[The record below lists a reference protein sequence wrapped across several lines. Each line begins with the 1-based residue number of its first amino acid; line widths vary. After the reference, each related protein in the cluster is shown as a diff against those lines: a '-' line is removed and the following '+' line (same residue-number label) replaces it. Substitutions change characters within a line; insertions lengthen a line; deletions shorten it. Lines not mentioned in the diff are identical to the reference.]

1 MNRIKAL
8 REVSVFMRR
17 YQTTFAALPRD
28 TDGRPNSIE
37 IRKLLAIDP
46 EMMIALAAVLAVI
59 YFSIENEAHAISTQ
73 GFEGRN
79 G

>member
-1 MNRIKAL
+1 MNRIEAL

-28 TDGRPNSIE
+28 PDGRPANLE

-46 EMMIALAAVLAVI
+46 ELAMALAAVLALV
-59 YFSIENEAHAISTQ
+59 YFSLENEARVISAQ

-79 G
+79 A